1 MRAEQVVRGV
11 IERAP
16 KTVTK
21 ETGVEH
27 LLTSMTSFVGGGG
40 PRFWFS
46 ISPEATQTNY
56 AQVIVQVRNKEATPK
71 LIGPIQQELNK
82 QVPGAWITVRQ
93 LQTNPVETPV
103 EVLISGQADTD
114 PRTESLYVNSSQENV
129 KVRLLSVATLKNILE
144 TARIRRREH
153 FRTLSILCFPAPGV
167 LASQVLA
174 PIEPKLIALKNS
186 LPPGYQL
193 QIGGE
198 KAKQVEGFTNLA
210 VVLLISLVGIY
221 LALLIQFNN
230 AIKPLLVFAAAPYGA
245 IGALIAL
252 AIMGTPF
259 GFIAFLSVASLIGV
273 IVSHV
278 IVLFDF
284 IEEMHEKC

>member
-1 MRAEQVVRGV
+1 MMGSRTTVVM
-11 IERAP
+11 A
-16 KTVTK
+16 
-21 ETGVEH
+21 
-27 LLTSMTSFVGGGG
+27 
-40 PRFWFS
+40 
-46 ISPEATQTNY
+46 
-56 AQVIVQVRNKEATPK
+56 
-71 LIGPIQQELNK
+71 
-82 QVPGAWITVRQ
+82 
-93 LQTNPVETPV
+93 V
-103 EVLISGQADTD
+103 EVVS
-114 PRTESLYVNSSQENV
+114 
-129 KVRLLSVATLKNILE
+129 
-144 TARIRRREH
+144 
-153 FRTLSILCFPAPGV
+153 
-167 LASQVLA
+167 
-174 PIEPKLIALKNS
+174 PIESKQNELKNS
-186 LPPGYQL
+186 LQCGYQL

-259 GFIAFLSVASLIGV
+259 GFMAFLGVASLIGV

-284 IEEMHEKC
+284 IEEMHEKGEPLERALPDAG